1 VSTQLLTFCG
11 AKFTLVDVDEGLGEG
26 LAGEEADAADLAAAI
41 ADTGLVILS
50 LGPRTT

>member
-11 AKFTLVDVDEGLGEG
+11 AKFALVDFGEG
-26 LAGEEADAADLAAAI
+26 LCDEGAELAAAI